1 MGRSKTTQ
9 VESNQMPAFQQQY
22 LQNTLLPF
30 ATDISKRDFTPYG
43 GEMTAG
49 VPDTTMMALPE
60 FQRISDIAAMT
71 PADYAAMTRENY
83 NPYQTDVI
91 DASVARAAREREI
104 SRVGEQA
111 ELAKRGAFGNERRG
125 VYEAERQVGYELGR
139 DQMIADLMRQG
150 YTEAQAATM
159 AQLGQSQSAAGEA
172 AAGFMQIGG
181 LEQATEQARLDALFA
196 EFMREENLPYQQ
208 LSALV
213 SAAGGVPAGYGTT
226 STESSRKPG
235 VFDYLS
241 AIATAS
247 SSDRRL
253 KKNIKHISTFDGI
266 RFYSWEWNAIADEIG
281 ASDGPTQGVIAQE
294 LQEIYPDL
302 VTEDD
307 NGYLR
312 VNYEGLALKIK
323 EAA

>member
-1 MGRSKTTQ
+1 MGRSKTTTTQ
-9 VESNQMPAFQQQY
+9 EEQMPQFQQDF

-30 ATDISKRDFTPYG
+30 ATNISEQGFTPYG

-49 VPDTTMMALPE
+49 VSDTTMMALPQ
-60 FQRISDIAAMT
+60 FQRIADIAAMT

-139 DQMIADLMRQG
+139 DEMIANLMQQG
-150 YTEAQAATM
+150 YTQAQAATM
-159 AQLGQSQSAAGEA
+159 AQLDQSQSAAGQA
-172 AAGFMQIGG
+172 AAGFTQLGG

-196 EFMREENLPYQQ
+196 EFMREQGLPYQQ
-208 LSALV
+208 LGALV

-226 STESSRKPG
+226 TGSGSSRPG
-235 VFDYLS
+235 LIDYMTAAASGYS
-241 AIATAS
+241 AM
-247 SSDRRL
+247 R
-253 KKNIKHISTFDGI
+253 
-266 RFYSWEWNAIADEIG
+266 
-281 ASDGPTQGVIAQE
+281 
-294 LQEIYPDL
+294 
-302 VTEDD
+302 
-307 NGYLR
+307 
-312 VNYEGLALKIK
+312 
-323 EAA
+323 